1 MLLHLVILV
10 LVICTFIFFKLFG
23 FFYSRIMTSYSQCK
37 GSIVLSVRR
46 TVADKEKLMSDGDI
60 ALFGLVLFVSFS
72 AQHCC
77 LSARKGI
84 SHVEN
89 LFSEGFF

>member
-1 MLLHLVILV
+1 
-10 LVICTFIFFKLFG
+10 
-23 FFYSRIMTSYSQCK
+23 MTSYSQCK

-72 AQHCC
+72 AQHLFKCEEGHLAC
-77 LSARKGI
+77 RKLI
-84 SHVEN
+84 
-89 LFSEGFF
+89 LRGFFLEQVLEED